1 MPRKSVTDSTESI
14 LGVLWDL
21 AFSFLVA
28 RVAFFYSVL
37 AVAAVLASFAALT
50 VGHAAG
56 HAVLPSVFSSAQSRR
71 LSAVHTLFREIRG
84 KGAGSGIGYVGE
96 PALIHPT
103 ATAHVSTVSS
113 GPVMTTV
120 LVVSTVLSVAA
131 SCRLLMDYAKI
142 PRHRGFRWAIGAAS
156 AMYISAAWLVAHLIT
171 TSASA
176 SASANA
182 NDTRVPP
189 IQRKTVLIVGAAL
202 VASVA
207 AMPWLSMEV
216 LERVDRRTQHLRQYV
231 RKHRR
236 AVDSIDRTSSA
247 SVSTSATES
256 EDELAGAS
264 EKPKTRTYNKKTGRG
279 RLLKGKTAKKRYDL
293 RRNPKQTE
301 KVDVI

>member
-1 MPRKSVTDSTESI
+1 MPRESVFDSTESVI
-14 LGVLWDL
+14 GVLWDL
-21 AFSFLVA
+21 AFSFFVA
-28 RVAFFYSVL
+28 RIAFFYSIL

-71 LSAVHTLFREIRG
+71 LSAVNTLFREIRG
-84 KGAGSGIGYVGE
+84 KGATSAIGYVGE

-142 PRHRGFRWAIGAAS
+142 PRHRGFRVAIGAVS
-156 AMYISAAWLVAHLIT
+156 ALYISAAWLVAYLIT
-171 TSASA
+171 TD
-176 SASANA
+176 ANT
-182 NDTRVPP
+182 NDARVPLL
-189 IQRKTVLIVGAAL
+189 QRKTVLTVGATL

-216 LERVDRRTQHLRQYV
+216 LERLDRRTQLLRQFG

-236 AVDSIDRTSSA
+236 AVDSIDRTSRA

-256 EDELAGAS
+256 EDELAGAN
-264 EKPKTRTYNKKTGRG
+264 EKHKTRTYKKKTGNG
-279 RLLKGKTAKKRYDL
+279 RLLKEKPTKKRYDL

-301 KVDVI
+301 KVDLI